1 MEELRFT
8 WVSVAKI
15 FAAILILGV
24 WFTVRSQAEAEK
36 RNGSV
41 VSRSSI
47 FMAIAAIL
55 FLVIVLLW
63 GNASTI

>member
-8 WVSVAKI
+8 WLSVAKI

-24 WFTVRSQAEAEK
+24 WLTVRSQAKAEK

-41 VSRSSI
+41 VSRSI
-47 FMAIAAIL
+47 MFMAIAAML
-55 FLVIVLLW
+55 FLIVVLLW
-63 GNASTI
+63 GNASTL